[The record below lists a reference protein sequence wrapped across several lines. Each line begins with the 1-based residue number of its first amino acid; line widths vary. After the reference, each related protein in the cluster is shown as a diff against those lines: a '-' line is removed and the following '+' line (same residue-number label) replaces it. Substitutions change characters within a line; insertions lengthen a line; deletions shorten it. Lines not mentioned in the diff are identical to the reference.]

1 MLACSVKQCPKSG
14 GSMEMK
20 EGNEDTSCRDNPH
33 TAWQLDVQ
41 DKREKREKIPE
52 VSVTRKMGMPLM

>member
-1 MLACSVKQCPKSG
+1 MLADSVKQCPKSG

-20 EGNEDTSCRDNPH
+20 EGDEDISCRDNPH

-41 DKREKREKIPE
+41 GKREKRGKILR
-52 VSVTRKMGMPLM
+52 SL